1 MANTPAT
8 SSADAKYSTSAVF
21 MVFLFPALGGFLFGY
36 DIGATSFVLTQLE
49 DETYSGVDFWNL
61 VNKYSWLQGTITS
74 SGVGGALI
82 GSIIVFRVADT
93 IGRRVGQCRP
103 RLYLCWGGAGYSN
116 EADGASR
123 SQRAVAIGDSASL
136 RADLPKTRDLLP
148 LLPTSTA
155 HKQTFLFF
163 CPDRHARAMMGRGG
177 RRGAA
182 YNRWW
187 QAELII
193 GACLF
198 ILGALI
204 EMLAGVRSLGSSL
217 GLAVLLIGRWTY
229 GIGCGFAMHGAPTY
243 IGEVGS
249 PREQRTHSGRAR
261 VRACVCVCV
270 CVPHAEVAPPRE
282 PVPRRTPARRGG
294 GVERTKQRMDE
305 RIHLALCGWLGW
317 RDWLGLAW
325 LVWLTGWMA
334 KMSPAPIRGLL
345 VSMKEGMIVL
355 GILMGYLLGFLL
367 SKQAG
372 KWAITYGASV
382 PVAVFMLFGALRLP
396 RSARWLTLR
405 AATLRHEGDEAGSA
419 ELLDAARASLRFVY
433 CDDANVAEDALAEIQ
448 EQCGGTEGGGVDGE
462 AVAEEG
468 LFSQRYR
475 KALVAGIGVVF
486 LQQLTG
492 QPSVLYYANSIFDDV
507 GIAAAATVGTGAF
520 KLVATLT
527 TTFMVDRFGRRPL
540 LLTGISMMLA
550 ALALITWAFYGYSSS
565 DDDADDGADDDGGSL
580 TPKQGIIIFSM
591 FLYIGG
597 YQVGFGPIAWTLISE
612 IFPLQASVRGRSP
625 PLRARA
631 VGFLL
636 LALLCRPSPPVQRAA
651 ASRMPCIFYFLLL
664 LVGVTM
670 RSRLNRCVCARARSR
685 LPLGCA
691 VQVRGQAVALA
702 VQANFA
708 SNLLVSFFFPI
719 EIEAWGGVVG
729 DKAKLTMTFGI
740 FLVLDVYSLYFVYNS
755 VPETAGKTL
764 EQIEIALRG
773 DGPVKPTTRANAIN
787 ATTSANPDEPL
798 LVSRV

>member
-1 MANTPAT
+1 
-8 SSADAKYSTSAVF
+8 
-21 MVFLFPALGGFLFGY
+21 
-36 DIGATSFVLTQLE
+36 
-49 DETYSGVDFWNL
+49 
-61 VNKYSWLQGTITS
+61 
-74 SGVGGALI
+74 
-82 GSIIVFRVADT
+82 
-93 IGRRVGQCRP
+93 
-103 RLYLCWGGAGYSN
+103 
-116 EADGASR
+116 
-123 SQRAVAIGDSASL
+123 
-136 RADLPKTRDLLP
+136 
-148 LLPTSTA
+148 
-155 HKQTFLFF
+155 
-163 CPDRHARAMMGRGG
+163 MMGRGG

-249 PREQRTHSGRAR
+249 PREQRTHTVG
-261 VRACVCVCV
+261 ACVCVRV
-270 CVPHAEVAPPRE
+270 CAYACAC
-282 PVPRRTPARRGG
+282 RTPRSLRRESPFLGG
-294 GVERTKQRMDE
+294 LLRDAAAAASNERTKQRMDE
-305 RIHLALCGWLGW
+305 RVHLALCGWLGWRDWLGLAW

-334 KMSPAPIRGLL
+334 KMSPASIRGLL

-382 PVAVFMLFGALRLP
+382 PVAVCMLFGALRLP

-448 EQCGGTEGGGVDGE
+448 EQCGSDEGGGEDGE

-612 IFPLQASVRGRSP
+612 IFPLQASLRGRSP
-625 PLRARA
+625 PLHART

-636 LALLCRPSPPVQRAA
+636 LACPPLPPEPSGPACCGTTHA
-651 ASRMPCIFYFLLL
+651 LYILFLFVC
-664 LVGVTM
+664 LVGG
-670 RSRLNRCVCARARSR
+670 R
-685 LPLGCA
+685 
-691 VQVRGQAVALA
+691 
-702 VQANFA
+702 
-708 SNLLVSFFFPI
+708 
-719 EIEAWGGVVG
+719 
-729 DKAKLTMTFGI
+729 
-740 FLVLDVYSLYFVYNS
+740 
-755 VPETAGKTL
+755 
-764 EQIEIALRG
+764 
-773 DGPVKPTTRANAIN
+773 NAQP
-787 ATTSANPDEPL
+787 A
-798 LVSRV
+798 